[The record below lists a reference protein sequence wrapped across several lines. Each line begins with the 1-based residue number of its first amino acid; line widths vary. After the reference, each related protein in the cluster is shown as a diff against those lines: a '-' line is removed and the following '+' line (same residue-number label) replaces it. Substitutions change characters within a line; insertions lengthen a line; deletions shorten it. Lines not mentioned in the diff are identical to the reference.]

1 MYVSTTITY
10 TKEDDGMDYEATIT
24 KAYDEFSTV
33 DYLQH
38 FRKILMIE
46 SIGVNGI
53 AVEMLSG
60 EVVWDD
66 PFYNE

>member
-10 TKEDDGMDYEATIT
+10 TKEDDGLDCETTIT
-24 KAYDEFSTV
+24 KAYDKFSTV

-38 FRKILMIE
+38 FRKILMVE
-46 SIGVNGI
+46 SIGVNAI
-53 AVEMLSG
+53 SVEMLSG